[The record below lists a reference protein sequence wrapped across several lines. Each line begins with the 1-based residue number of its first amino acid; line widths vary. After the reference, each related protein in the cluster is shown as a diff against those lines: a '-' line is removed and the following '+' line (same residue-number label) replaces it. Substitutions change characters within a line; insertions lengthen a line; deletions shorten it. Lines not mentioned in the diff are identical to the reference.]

1 MTASL
6 CNAPLHRFRGDVAR
20 CNLPFAHFGQCRLRG
35 ANEFRAHNLRVLS
48 THAARRGNTW
58 SQL

>member
-1 MTASL
+1 MTDLDYLANRAL
-6 CNAPLHRFRGDVAR
+6 C
-20 CNLPFAHFGQCRLRG
+20 
-35 ANEFRAHNLRVLS
+35 LRVLS